1 MRLTAQ
7 DSFSSSVAIIIIVAV
22 TATLFW
28 EESLRTYLTLWV
40 VTLFMVL
47 MMRTYY
53 AIRFFK
59 YHSDLQQTKHIFTL
73 LTLLSAL
80 LMSGGFMFLFNI
92 GDIAHQ
98 VLIITII
105 AGISAGVVI
114 SLSYLK
120 RLSIS
125 YLFILLFPLVYMLI
139 IHKTDIFHVLSYLV
153 FLFLIMLSIFSLKYN
168 RNIINAL
175 VSKNKI
181 LTTKKTLQASK
192 NSFKTIFD
200 EVPIGIF
207 TYDKDLRVTK
217 VNRAFAKAL
226 QVPMEKLFRLDM
238 TILKDKSITNA
249 SQKVFENKKAHYRG
263 PYHTTLTHLD
273 LWIDFHAIAL
283 KDSQG
288 NIISGL
294 GIVEDITKEV
304 QNQQKLEYQAFYDS
318 LTGLTNRASFRNYL
332 EQFMKKLRRP
342 KEYGALLFIDLDDFK
357 NINDSIGHDVGKN
370 PCSFKR
376 TYKKSK

>member
-1 MRLTAQ
+1 MRKNPIKDELMRLTAQ

-153 FLFLIMLSIFSLKYN
+153 FLFLIMLSIF
-168 RNIINAL
+168 
-175 VSKNKI
+175 
-181 LTTKKTLQASK
+181 
-192 NSFKTIFD
+192 
-200 EVPIGIF
+200 
-207 TYDKDLRVTK
+207 
-217 VNRAFAKAL
+217 FA
-226 QVPMEKLFRLDM
+226 Q
-238 TILKDKSITNA
+238 I
-249 SQKVFENKKAHYRG
+249 
-263 PYHTTLTHLD
+263 
-273 LWIDFHAIAL
+273 
-283 KDSQG
+283 
-288 NIISGL
+288 
-294 GIVEDITKEV
+294 
-304 QNQQKLEYQAFYDS
+304 QQKYYKC
-318 LTGLTNRASFRNYL
+318 TG
-332 EQFMKKLRRP
+332 EQK
-342 KEYGALLFIDLDDFK
+342 
-357 NINDSIGHDVGKN
+357 
-370 PCSFKR
+370 
-376 TYKKSK
+376 